1 MDITERT
8 KPYISAISWQIKE
21 GCTEMGGMENENQ

>member
-8 KPYISAISWQIKE
+8 KPYISAISSKSRRD
-21 GCTEMGGMENENQ
+21 EMKQNHGK